1 MTKRFANALTKDGQA
16 AARSKFVIPDLG
28 GASHFVE
35 IATGRAHQQAVVVFV
50 GRELE
55 TADVLD
61 KLPVPPADVNLA
73 RAIVARFLN
82 ELRNC
87 PLGSVISLRTG
98 GANLAIDID
107 ASRPKGEPRRR
118 LPG

>member
-16 AARSKFVIPDLG
+16 AARSNFVIPDLG

-35 IATGRAHQQAVVVFV
+35 IATGRAHQKAVVVFV

-55 TADVLD
+55 TADVLG
-61 KLPVPPADVNLA
+61 KLPIPPADVNLA
-73 RAIVARFLN
+73 RAIVERFLS

-87 PLGSVISLRTG
+87 PLGSVISLRIG
-98 GANLAIDID
+98 G
-107 ASRPKGEPRRR
+107 
-118 LPG
+118 